1 MLAGGVK
8 PLTATDEDEHPVKDV
23 EDTMEAF

>member
-8 PLTATDEDEHPVKDV
+8 PLTAADEVEHPVNDV
-23 EDTMEAF
+23 EDTIEAF

>member
-8 PLTATDEDEHPVKDV
+8 PLTAADEDEHPVNDV